1 MALAAL
7 ITPPDVLDFG
17 KPRGDLIGGGG
28 VGNRLIRQQSRDFR
42 DHVVTM
48 RARCDRAGDG
58 ASDRSVDDMYVV
70 TRSKQ
75 RSQQVDSLL
84 PNVRDC
90 KKNPD
95 CTWAQSDLKFQYQHQ
110 TSTLTQNSAALIAVL
125 WKVDR

>member
-17 KPRGDLIGGGG
+17 KPRGDLFG

-75 RSQQVDSLL
+75 RSQQVDSLRQL
-84 PNVRDC
+84 LLQFYG
-90 KKNPD
+90 K
-95 CTWAQSDLKFQYQHQ
+95 
-110 TSTLTQNSAALIAVL
+110 
-125 WKVDR
+125 

>member
-1 MALAAL
+1 MSLDIFLNVSKKQACKRTWARHKTEMALAAL

-17 KPRGDLIGGGG
+17 KPRGDLIGGG

-84 PNVRDC
+84 TNGREIV
-90 KKNPD
+90 KKTHLL
-95 CTWAQSDLKFQYQHQ
+95 CSHLGSK
-110 TSTLTQNSAALIAVL
+110 
-125 WKVDR
+125 

>member
-17 KPRGDLIGGGG
+17 KPRGDLFGGG
-28 VGNRLIRQQSRDFR
+28 VGGNRLIRQQSRDFR
-42 DHVVTM
+42 EHVVTM

-75 RSQQVDSLL
+75 RSQQVESLL
-84 PNVRDC
+84 TNVRDC
-90 KKNPD
+90 KKHLL
-95 CTWAQSDLKFQYQHQ
+95 CSHLCSK
-110 TSTLTQNSAALIAVL
+110 
-125 WKVDR
+125 